1 MDKML
6 KNETGIEVKNQT
18 MGYIAGA
25 FGLVAGLA
33 WNDAIKS
40 MIEFF
45 FPFSKESIWIKFI
58 YAIVITM
65 VVVILTRYLFKPLK
79 KDSQKT

>member
-1 MDKML
+1 MDQLL
-6 KNETGIEVKNQT
+6 KNETTAEVKNQA

-45 FPFSKESIWIKFI
+45 FPFSKSSVTIKFL
-58 YAIVITM
+58 YAIVITV